1 MIAAYSLKLQQRS
14 LGLLAA
20 LESGLKKI
28 MTIWLVLAMS
38 ACSLRVAVGT
48 QGAGA
53 AGFQTALPYL
63 LLTIMPLISMALAL
77 KWFARGG
84 DMQQPE
90 IRLARAGAWKTV
102 SASEAKAHSLYGT
115 SGIMVSL
122 LIGMLLNVPVRSME
136 YLVAIPAITEA
147 VPGWLSTLHFM
158 MTFDVVLL
166 SCLYTVAFVA
176 ALRKVPLFPRL
187 LVAIWMLDLAMQMVV
202 AQVVAA
208 QGLPVAVAEPLH
220 TLLDGNVKKVLIS
233 VFLWAPYLLLS
244 KRVNVT
250 YRHRV
255 EA

>member
-1 MIAAYSLKLQQRS
+1 MITAYTLRMQQRS
-14 LGLLAA
+14 IGLLAA
-20 LESGLKKI
+20 LEGGLKKI
-28 MTIWLVLAMS
+28 MTIWLLLAMS

-63 LLTIMPLISMALAL
+63 LLTIMPLISMGLAL
-77 KWFARGG
+77 KWFARGEA
-84 DMQQPE
+84 MAQPE
-90 IRLARAGAWKTV
+90 FRLARAGAWKSV
-102 SASEAKAHSLYGT
+102 SAQGAKAHPLYGT

-166 SCLYTVAFVA
+166 SCLYTIAFVA

-187 LVAIWMLDLAMQMVV
+187 LVAIWLVDLAMQLVV
-202 AQVVAA
+202 AQVVTA
-208 QGLPVAVAEPLH
+208 QGLPAAVGEPLH

>member
-1 MIAAYSLKLQQRS
+1 MYRTVSLHFQNKS
-14 LGLLAA
+14 LALLGA
-20 LESGLKKI
+20 LEGSLKKI

-48 QGAGA
+48 KGAGA
-53 AGFQTALPYL
+53 AGFVTALPYL
-63 LLTIMPLISMALAL
+63 LVTIMPLISMALAL
-77 KWFARGG
+77 KWFARGEE
-84 DMQQPE
+84 MAQPE
-90 IRLARAGAWKTV
+90 TRLARVGAWKTV
-102 SASEAKAHSLYGT
+102 SREEARVHPLYGT

-166 SCLYTVAFVA
+166 SSLYTIAFVA

-187 LVAIWMLDLAMQMVV
+187 LVAIWVIDLAMQLLV
-202 AQVVAA
+202 AQAVTS
-208 QGLPVAVAEPLH
+208 QGLPDAVAEPLH
-220 TLLDGNVKKVLIS
+220 TLLDGNVKKVMIS
-233 VFLWAPYLLLS
+233 IFLWAPYLLLS
-244 KRVNVT
+244 RRVNVT